1 MVLRVFVC
9 PWFTEKD
16 AVFFMI
22 ALLVIY
28 GVDGILDVISIAE
41 TFNFV
46 IGVIKYDDTFA
57 DVIVVLVVTE
67 PCLVDGCVCTIS
79 DEVIPVASNDMD
91 VDGSFSVNVLLSEC
105 EKIYIY
111 IKKKP
116 STFLYK

>member
-1 MVLRVFVC
+1 MVLRVVVC

-28 GVDGILDVISIAE
+28 GVDGILDVFAFAE

-57 DVIVVLVVTE
+57 DVIVVFVVTE
-67 PCLVDGCVCTIS
+67 PCLADGCVCTIS

-105 EKIYIY
+105 ENIYI
-111 IKKKP
+111 
-116 STFLYK
+116 LYKKTININISL